1 MSYPVFICDD
11 DPDQIAQV
19 TDTLKR
25 AEQILSDEEKV
36 RFDLAS
42 QNNYQDAKDY
52 LLSHPVD
59 GGIYF
64 LDVELGQEVDADNG
78 FDLAELIKKQ
88 DDRAQIIF
96 LTSHADLSIIT
107 YRRRGWDRST
117 ISSKARIPWPSVG
130 GSWKPWKWLWISCIR
145 IL

>member
-42 QNNYQDAKDY
+42 QNN
-52 LLSHPVD
+52 
-59 GGIYF
+59 G
-64 LDVELGQEVDADNG
+64 
-78 FDLAELIKKQ
+78 
-88 DDRAQIIF
+88 
-96 LTSHADLSIIT
+96 
-107 YRRRGWDRST
+107 
-117 ISSKARIPWPSVG
+117 SV
-130 GSWKPWKWLWISCIR
+130 
-145 IL
+145 

>member
-1 MSYPVFICDD
+1 MVSVQFILT
-11 DPDQIAQV
+11 IG
-19 TDTLKR
+19 
-25 AEQILSDEEKV
+25 EKI

-42 QNNYQDAKDY
+42 QGNYQDAKAY
-52 LLSHPVD
+52 LLSHPAD

-96 LTSHADLSIIT
+96 LTSPIPTCRSSPTAA
-107 YRRRGWDRST
+107 GWGRLT
-117 ISSKARIPWPSVG
+117 TSSKARIPWPSAG
-130 GSWKPWKWLWISCIR
+130 GSWRPWKWLWISCIR
-145 IL
+145 ILWLSS